1 MKHKPISVLPLLDP
15 PACQV
20 PTTFRM
26 APWFLTWPPY
36 PEVCGPP
43 HMRAALPPPLA
54 PCTSS
59 RAFARGTWCG
69 REHQLGARHLPWICN
84 LLAVKQSTSP
94 SSLNFAQRPHPT
106 VVRTKKWHYS
116 SLGPFKASRERS
128 CPRGVNITLGFLLRF
143 PLKRFSV
150 YLFFKS
156 PRTPRSAHLTHIS
169 ICATKSDLPVTPEH
183 FRQTDTTHPSVVFFL
198 LYFPSVL
205 QVPSHIG
212 CIYLFIY
219 GLFHPYPRE
228 YMLSEDKDF
237 LLFTTALPVPKT
249 MTNPQ

>member
-1 MKHKPISVLPLLDP
+1 MKQPISILPLLDP

-20 PTTFRM
+20 SHHLQDGTLILN
-26 APWFLTWPPY
+26 LTSVSGSVWSSPHAGCPP
-36 PEVCGPP
+36 
-43 HMRAALPPPLA
+43 LPIPLA
-54 PCTSS
+54 PCTSFP
-59 RAFARGTWCG
+59 AFAQGMWCG
-69 REHQLGARHLPWICN
+69 QEHQLGARRLPWICN
-84 LLAVKQSTSP
+84 LLAMKQSTSP
-94 SSLNFAQRPHPT
+94 SSLNFPECPHPT

-116 SLGPFKASRERS
+116 RLGPFKASRERS
-128 CPRGVNITLGFLLRF
+128 CSHGVNITLGFLL
-143 PLKRFSV
+143 

-156 PRTPRSAHLTHIS
+156 PGAPHPANFTHIS
-169 ICATKSDLPVTPEH
+169 ICATKSDLPVIPEH
-183 FRQTDTTHPSVVFFL
+183 FRQTDTTHLSVVFFQ
-198 LYFPSVL
+198 LYFPSLL

-249 MTNPQ
+249 ATKSTVGTL